1 MRIIDRYFLR
11 EIIKPWLGISII
23 LLGIFMSFIA
33 LKFLADAASGL
44 LPGRIILDLIG
55 LRLIVSLE
63 FLVPTTL
70 FFSVMFAFG
79 RLYADSEMTA
89 LFACGVGLNRVIK
102 VVFSL
107 SLVVAGLVAVLSLCV
122 RPWAFN
128 AFYRLRDQA
137 MAEFDL
143 SKLDGGNFYQIP
155 LENRIFFADV
165 VDHDRKRATGVF
177 VETKR
182 GSMLQVISAK
192 ELYQRQDEGGR
203 KPVLV
208 FLDGHL
214 YEFPQGNQGNDEET
228 QKGNIVGFR
237 ESTLS
242 LEGKEVAPV
251 KYIVRAADSARLALS
266 SDPPDVAEWQ
276 GRLAAPF
283 SSVLLA
289 LLAVPLS
296 RSAPRQGR
304 YARIVPGVAIFALYF
319 NVSALA
325 RSWVERGVV
334 PVVPGIWW
342 VTALLAGLVLV
353 LLRQQVLDLLRRNQP
368 PRRSAQIEAPTR
380 HAVKK
385 GAP

>member
-1 MRIIDRYFLR
+1 MTTRPLGGTMVITPAVSQVPGNMPIIDRYLLR

-23 LLGIFMSFIA
+23 LLGIFMSVIA
-33 LKFLADAASGL
+33 LKFLAEAASGL

-63 FLVPTTL
+63 FLLPTTL
-70 FFSVMFAFG
+70 FFSVVFAFG

-89 LFACGVGLNRVIK
+89 LFTCGVGLNRVIK

-107 SLVVAGLVAVLSLCV
+107 SVIVAALVAGLSLYV
-122 RPWAFN
+122 RPWASD
-128 AFYRLRDQA
+128 ALYRLRDQA

-155 LENRIFFADV
+155 LENRIFFADS
-165 VDHDRKRATGVF
+165 VDHDRNRAIGVF
-177 VETKR
+177 VATKR

-192 ELYQRQDEGGR
+192 ELYQRQNEGGG

-208 FLDGHL
+208 FLDGYL
-214 YEFPQGNQGNDEET
+214 YEFPEQGEG
-228 QKGNIVGFR
+228 GHIFGFR

-242 LEGKEVAPV
+242 LEGKGVPPDRYRV
-251 KYIVRAADSARLALS
+251 KATDSARLALS
-266 SDPPDVAEWQ
+266 AQPEDVAEWQ
-276 GRLAAPF
+276 GRLAAPL

-304 YARIVPGVAIFALYF
+304 YARIVSGVVIYALYF
-319 NVSALA
+319 NVGALA
-325 RSWVERGVV
+325 KSWVQRAVV
-334 PVVPGIWW
+334 PFVPGIWW
-342 VTALLAGLVLV
+342 VPALLAGLVLV
-353 LLRQQVLDLLRRNQP
+353 LLRQQVRDLFRRNQP
-368 PRRSAQIEAPTR
+368 PGRPA
-380 HAVKK
+380 
-385 GAP
+385 

>member
-1 MRIIDRYFLR
+1 MPIIDRYLLR

-63 FLVPTTL
+63 FLLPTTL
-70 FFSVMFAFG
+70 FFSLVFAFG

-89 LFACGVGLNRVIK
+89 LFACGVGLNRAIK

-107 SLVVAGLVAVLSLCV
+107 SVIVAALVAGLSLYV
-122 RPWAFN
+122 RPWAFD
-128 AFYRLRDQA
+128 AFYHLRDQA
-137 MAEFDL
+137 IAEFDL

-165 VDHDRKRATGVF
+165 VDHDRDRATGVF

-182 GSMLQVISAK
+182 GSMVQVISAK
-192 ELYQRQDEGGR
+192 ELYQRQDQGGG

-208 FLDGHL
+208 FLDGYL
-214 YEFPQGNQGNDEET
+214 YEFPEEGQGGH
-228 QKGNIVGFR
+228 IVGFR

-242 LEGKEVAPV
+242 LEGKGVPPV
-251 KYIVRAADSARLALS
+251 KYIVKATESARLALS
-266 SDPPDVAEWQ
+266 ANPPDIAEWQ
-276 GRLAAPF
+276 GRLAAPL

-304 YARIVPGVAIFALYF
+304 YARIVSGVVIYALYF

-325 RSWVERGVV
+325 KSWVERGVV

-342 VTALLAGLVLV
+342 VPALLAGLVLA
-353 LLRQQVLDLLRRNQP
+353 LLRQQVLDLFRRNQLP
-368 PRRSAQIEAPTR
+368 GRPA
-380 HAVKK
+380 
-385 GAP
+385 